1 MKNLNYSHH
10 GTLADQQLQTMSKEA
25 LIDYVHMLEET
36 VEKVCEDGE
45 ELFAKALRCESLD
58 HKGLK
63 AVNADYAITMNDLIR
78 VLDQSTD
85 AVSNFLD
92 MSYIEWLRLDIFEKR
107 KAIRNRTRKDN
118 DFAYKVLGIV
128 NPILIPEDVET
139 DVAEYLED
147 LFGFRVKAWEEIQQD
162 SQTSGDEY

>member
-1 MKNLNYSHH
+1 MNLNHSHY

-36 VEKVCEDGE
+36 VDKICEDNE
-45 ELFAKALRCESLD
+45 ELFAKALCCESLD

-63 AVNADYAITMNDLIR
+63 AVKADYAVTMNDLIR
-78 VLDQSTD
+78 VFDQSAA
-85 AVSNFLD
+85 AVSRFLGMD
-92 MSYIEWLRLDIFEKR
+92 YIGWLRLDIFEKR
-107 KAIRNRTRKDN
+107 KAIRNGTRKDN
-118 DFAYKVLGIV
+118 NFAYNVLGIV

-147 LFGFRVKAWEEIQQD
+147 LFGFRVKACEEIQQD

>member
-1 MKNLNYSHH
+1 MKNLNYSHY
-10 GTLADQQLQTMSKEA
+10 GTLADQQLQTMSKDA

-36 VEKVCEDGE
+36 VEKICEDSE

-63 AVNADYAITMNDLIR
+63 PVKADYAVTMNDLIR
-78 VLDQSTD
+78 VFDQSADT
-85 AVSNFLD
+85 VSRFLG
-92 MSYIEWLRLDIFEKR
+92 MSYIDWLRLDIFEKR
-107 KAIRNRTRKDN
+107 KAIRNKTKKDN
-118 DFAYKVLGIV
+118 NFAYKVLGIV

-147 LFGFRVKAWEEIQQD
+147 LFGFRVKAWEEIQQNP
-162 SQTSGDEY
+162 QTSGNR